1 MIGVRATWRLF
12 KDGVRV
18 AERSKPTNLTDP
30 ATLALILVTE
40 TDRAFADTIH
50 LWMGPADGEPALTVE
65 VPS

>member
-1 MIGVRATWRLF
+1 MIGVRATWRLV

-18 AERSKPTNLTDP
+18 AEKSKPTNLADP

-40 TDRAFADTIH
+40 TDRAFAVTIH